1 MSCCAYEAATLVGKV
16 AACNSEVPRLVGTDM
31 ADEVLAAEF
40 AAAVAVGSVWLLVGE
55 VLLAEEGPAKAVESV
70 WLMSISCCS

>member
-1 MSCCAYEAATLVGKV
+1 
-16 AACNSEVPRLVGTDM
+16 M